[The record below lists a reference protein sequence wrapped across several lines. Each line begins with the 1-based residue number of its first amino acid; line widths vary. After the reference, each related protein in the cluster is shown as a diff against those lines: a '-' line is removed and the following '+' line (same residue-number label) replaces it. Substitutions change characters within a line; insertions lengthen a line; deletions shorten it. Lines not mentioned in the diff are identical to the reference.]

1 MSELYELLT
10 PDFAVQDD
18 RGELAQLV
26 HTGYVQVNVLVSRA
40 GTMRGGHYHKRSRKA
55 FYVVSGG
62 AEFTFR
68 RDGRQEQRVFCAG
81 EFFLIHPYVVHSMVF
96 PENCVL
102 VGLYDR
108 CVEGEDGEKD
118 IFVE

>member
-10 PDFAVQDD
+10 PDFAFQDD

-40 GTMRGGHYHKRSRKA
+40 GTMRGGHYHKRSREA
-55 FYVVSGG
+55 FYVVSGS

-68 RDGRQEQRVFCAG
+68 RDGRNRGYFAQGNFSSSIPMWFIAWFSRRIAF
-81 EFFLIHPYVVHSMVF
+81 
-96 PENCVL
+96 
-102 VGLYDR
+102 
-108 CVEGEDGEKD
+108 
-118 IFVE
+118 